1 MPAARGVGTLTRYN
15 KNILVKETSA
25 LLDVRLTETVGLR
38 FFVLSS
44 LTGNFTK
51 NNDLVVGHIC

>member
-1 MPAARGVGTLTRYN
+1 MPAARGVCTLTRYN

-44 LTGNFTK
+44 LTGISQRTMT
-51 NNDLVVGHIC
+51 LL